1 MSRWVLRLLIFAFCL
16 LAGIASCPTR
26 PREVPVDPMPVQA
39 TPSTPEKPTARPV
52 LLDKPKLIDT
62 SDYMDDF
69 TTDPVVVQSEVV
81 YFQGLGEV
89 IVEAIEQVGQ
99 FPKLV
104 FRAKNSKRVL
114 LQSTLADPDRFFIP
128 QGGYATDPFLR
139 FQVIKV
145 PRMRSPFIMAVA
157 VTPGASDCGF
167 SGTMYGLA
175 GGKLA
180 RLFGG
185 LLDSAVQGGL
195 YFGKLNERLGYGFV
209 GWDFDWNEGAHYDRH
224 KYWVTVYQLKGER
237 MVKVL
242 HRLTR
247 HKYELEDISRAPL
260 EFGFR
265 VTDQRRGIPKVNEF
279 LD

>member
-1 MSRWVLRLLIFAFCL
+1 MSRWVLRLLVFAFCL
-16 LAGIASCPTR
+16 LVGIVSSPTR
-26 PREVPVDPMPVQA
+26 PREVLIAPSPVQV
-39 TPSTPEKPTARPV
+39 TPSAPDKPTARSV
-52 LLDKPKLIDT
+52 LLDKPKLIDP
-62 SDYMDDF
+62 SDYRADF

-81 YFQGLGEV
+81 YFPGLGGV
-89 IVEAIEQVGQ
+89 IVEAIEQVGH

-104 FRAKNSKRVL
+104 FKAKNSKRIL
-114 LQSTLADPDRFFIP
+114 LQSTLADPDRFLVP

-145 PRMRSPFIMAVA
+145 PRTRSPFIMAVA

-175 GGKLA
+175 GDKIA

-185 LLDSAVQGGL
+185 LVSSAVQGGL

-209 GWDFDWNEGAHYDRH
+209 GWDFDWNQGAHYDRH

-237 MVKVL
+237 LVKVL
-242 HRLTR
+242 HRLTH
-247 HKYELEDISRAPL
+247 HKYELEDNSKAPL

-265 VTDQRRGIPKVNEF
+265 VTDQRRGLPKANEF